1 MHQGRQLRRNFF
13 VSRSVVRNPGR
24 LASPD
29 LKWQSDSGK
38 RDFWRPGTH
47 GRLYLRRAE
56 CRPRASDAFVGDMGV
71 DRCRDCKA
79 PDFAQVQN
87 FKGKLRDYA
96 SQTMCARIGDE
107 ALLVHG
113 ADRAVQIC
121 GASFSGERAFRRKAM
136 ELFFATSPTIASPAI
151 ASPAIA
157 VFTRL
162 AIAFAAHALPAGR
175 RLTLTVTLSRVDQT
189 GRFVGLCRIA
199 ALRRGISRL

>member
-1 MHQGRQLRRNFF
+1 MHRGRQLRRNFF
-13 VSRSVVRNPGR
+13 VSRSLVRNPGR

-38 RDFWRPGTH
+38 RDFRRPGTD

-136 ELFFATSPTIASPAI
+136 DYFLPPPPPLPPPLLPPPLLPSSPALPLPLPPTPCP
-151 ASPAIA
+151 PA
-157 VFTRL
+157 
-162 AIAFAAHALPAGR
+162 
-175 RLTLTVTLSRVDQT
+175 VD
-189 GRFVGLCRIA
+189 
-199 ALRRGISRL
+199 